1 MLNLMSDSFL
11 VAIEPALAEDW
22 SKDVEDA
29 WKALFRF
36 LFYAMCFMDCG
47 LHNQNIDVIILFA
60 CLVGWPNSSPVKIK
74 KRLRHDL

>member
-11 VAIEPALAEDW
+11 VAIEPSLAEDW

-36 LFYAMCFMDCG
+36 LFNTVCVMDCG
-47 LHNQNIDVIILFA
+47 LHNQIIDVIILFE
-60 CLVGWPNSSPVKIK
+60 CLVS
-74 KRLRHDL
+74 